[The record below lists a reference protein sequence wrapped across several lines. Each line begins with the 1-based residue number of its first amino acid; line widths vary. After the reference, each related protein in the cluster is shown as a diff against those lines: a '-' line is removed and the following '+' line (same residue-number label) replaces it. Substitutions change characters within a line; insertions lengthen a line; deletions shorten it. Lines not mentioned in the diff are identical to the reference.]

1 MIQIAV
7 LLIGKTLLSLGC
19 LYAACSFLFTQFNAR
34 SPLKKVAFN
43 LLVLI
48 CSIPLIYAVYADTN
62 INPRLAK
69 LDVGLAFSIT
79 WFTTIILIIAG
90 LWKILINKKNSQ
102 R

>member
-1 MIQIAV
+1 VILIIV

-34 SPLKKVAFN
+34 SPFKKVVFN
-43 LLVLI
+43 LLILI
-48 CSIPLIYAVYADTN
+48 CSIPLIYAVYTDTN
-62 INPRLAK
+62 LNSKLAK

-79 WFTTIILIIAG
+79 WATSIILVTAG
-90 LWKILINKKNSQ
+90 LWRFQINKKNSK